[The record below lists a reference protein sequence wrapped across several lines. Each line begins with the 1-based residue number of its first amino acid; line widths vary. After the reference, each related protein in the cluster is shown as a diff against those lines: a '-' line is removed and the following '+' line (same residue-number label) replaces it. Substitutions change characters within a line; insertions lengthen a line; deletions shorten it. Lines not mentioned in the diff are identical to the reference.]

1 MPLNPIHKN
10 KLNLDQRYTKRVLLL
25 VACMILLSLI
35 LLGRLFYL
43 QIIQHNNYS
52 AQSHNNLLNIVPS
65 APNRGLIKDRFG
77 HLLAE
82 NVPSYTLSLMAAK
95 KTVLNHRIN
104 ELRRILPISKREEA
118 RFFKLR
124 PHYRLYQPIP
134 LKTRLTNE
142 ELARFAVNEY
152 RLPGTYIDTQM
163 RRTYPD
169 GDIAGQLLGYVGR
182 INNREASHVNMA
194 NYSAQPMIGKAG
206 VEKYYEN
213 LLHGQSGH
221 RSFEIN
227 AKGQVIRSLNSHPS
241 IRGTNLTLT
250 IDTKLQRL
258 AQKILGKEFGAI
270 VLLDPNNGD
279 ILAAASQ
286 PTYDNNLFSGGIS
299 HANYE
304 KLLHADGHPLYN
316 RILQG
321 RFAPGSTVKPFIA
334 LAGLDSHIVTP
345 EHRVFDPGHFKVKGT
360 KHVYHDWKLTG
371 HGWVNVTKAIKVSCD
386 VYFYQLAEKMGI
398 LHLYQA
404 LDEFGFGKKSGVDLP
419 GELSGLLP
427 SPDWKKA
434 IHNTPWYTG
443 DTIETGIGQG
453 FFLITPL
460 QLASSVA
467 TIATRGKR
475 VVPHILKS
483 YTTPDGTV
491 HTFAPEELPPVTL
504 SDPHNWDTVIHAMQ
518 QVIDGRHGSGYYF
531 GKHRGFSVAGK
542 TGTAQVYGHH
552 RDEDRTRRDLPK
564 KLRNNHLFIA
574 FAPITHPRVVVVV
587 IIEHNAWADK
597 KAGQMLRA
605 YFKAYPTSMKTQGNA

>member
-1 MPLNPIHKN
+1 MPLNPIHTN
-10 KLNLDQRYTKRVLLL
+10 KLNLDQRYAKRVLLL
-25 VACMILLSLI
+25 VACMILLSLV

-43 QIIQHNNYS
+43 QIIQHSNYA
-52 AQSHNNLLNIVPS
+52 AQSQSNLLNIVPS

-77 HLLAE
+77 HLLAK
-82 NVPSYTLSLMAAK
+82 NVPSYTLSLVAAK
-95 KTVLNHRIN
+95 KTVLKDRIN
-104 ELRRILPISKREEA
+104 QLRRILPISDRDEA

-152 RLPGTYIDTQM
+152 HLPGTYIDTQM

-169 GDIAGQLLGYVGR
+169 GDITGQLLGYVGR
-182 INNREASHVNMA
+182 INNREATHVNMA

-206 VEKYYEN
+206 VEKYYEH

-241 IRGTNLTLT
+241 TRGANLTLT

-270 VLLDPNNGD
+270 VMLDPNNGD

-345 EHRVFDPGHFKVKGT
+345 QHRVFDPGHFKVKGT

-483 YTTPDGTV
+483 YTTPDGIIHAVT
-491 HTFAPEELPPVTL
+491 PKELPPVTL
-504 SDPHNWDTVIHAMQ
+504 SDPHNWDIVIHAMQ
-518 QVIDGRHGSGYYF
+518 QVIDGKHGSGYYF
-531 GKHRGFSVAGK
+531 GRHRGFSVAGK
-542 TGTAQVYGHH
+542 TGTAQVYGHR

-574 FAPITHPRVVVVV
+574 FAPIKHPRVVVVV

-605 YFKAYPTSMKTQGNA
+605 YFKAYPTSMTTQGNA

>member
-1 MPLNPIHKN
+1 MPLNPIQRN
-10 KLNLDQRYTKRVLLL
+10 KLNLEHRFAKRVLLL
-25 VACMILLSLI
+25 VACMVLLSLI
-35 LLGRLFYL
+35 LLGRLFFL
-43 QIIQHNNYS
+43 QVIKHDNYTV
-52 AQSHNNLLNIVPS
+52 QSHNNLLNIVPN
-65 APNRGLIKDRFG
+65 APNRGLIMDRFG
-77 HLLAE
+77 HLLAK

-95 KTVLNHRIN
+95 KSLLKQRIS
-104 ELRRILPISKREEA
+104 ELRYIVPISDREEA

-124 PHYRLYQPIP
+124 PHYRPYQPIP
-134 LKTRLTNE
+134 LKARLTNE
-142 ELARFAVNEY
+142 ELARFSVNQY

-163 RRTYPD
+163 QRNYPD
-169 GDIAGQLLGYVGR
+169 GDITGQLLGYVGR
-182 INNREASHVNMA
+182 INNHETSLVNMA
-194 NYSAQPMIGKAG
+194 NYSAQPIIGKAG
-206 VEKYYEN
+206 VEKYYEG

-227 AKGQVIRSLNSHPS
+227 AKGQVMRSLTSKAAT
-241 IRGTNLTLT
+241 RGANLTLT

-270 VLLDPNNGD
+270 VMLDPNNGD

-304 KLLHADGHPLYN
+304 TLLHTDGHPLYN

-334 LAGLDSHIVTP
+334 LSALDTHTITP
-345 EHRVFDPGHFKVKGT
+345 QDSVFDPGHFRVKGT

-371 HGWVNVTKAIKVSCD
+371 HGWVNLTKAIKVSCD

-427 SPDWKKA
+427 SPDWKKTA
-434 IHNTPWYTG
+434 HNTPWYTG

-475 VVPHILKS
+475 VVPHVLKS
-483 YTTPDGTV
+483 YTTADGVT
-491 HTFAPEELPPVTL
+491 HAFKPKTRPPVTL
-504 SDPHNWDTVIHAMQ
+504 SDPHHWDTVIHAMSL
-518 QVIDGRHGSGYYF
+518 VIDGRHGSGHYF
-531 GKHRGFSVAGK
+531 GKHPGFRVAGK
-542 TGTAQVYGHH
+542 TGTAQVYGHR

-574 FAPITHPRVVVVV
+574 FAPIKHPRVVVVV
-587 IIEHNAWADK
+587 VIEHNAWADK
-597 KAGQMLRA
+597 KAGQLLRA
-605 YFKAYPTSMKTQGNA
+605 YFKAYPTSITKKGHA